1 MAKNKQ
7 TSRSVEN
14 TEVLPVG
21 GGGAAGLTASV
32 YVLKSLQRF
41 KVIPTINNN
50 LELYNQYLWSRVL
63 A

>member
-32 YVLKSLQRF
+32 YVLQSLQRL
-41 KVIPTINNN
+41 K
-50 LELYNQYLWSRVL
+50 
-63 A
+63 